1 MYFEKNLLI
10 LFLLRCRLTH
20 THVHTWDRRW
30 RWRWRWLDVWSTK
43 EVSRLWSTPSIFSLF
58 FVLSVCV
65 YLTLCFLS
73 FFLLDC
79 LYVCDFF
86 SFFVHKSKIVTF
98 CFYVVYFINYPV
110 VSIQT
115 FCDVNLSVFYFQ
127 HSLSLQLCLFSFSS
141 FHFVV
146 DT

>member
-1 MYFEKNLLI
+1 MPAYAYARPHVGSSMTLTLTRRLI
-10 LFLLRCRLTH
+10 DKRSFSSVIHPNHFR
-20 THVHTWDRRW
+20 
-30 RWRWRWLDVWSTK
+30 
-43 EVSRLWSTPSIFSLF
+43 SLF
-58 FVLSVCV
+58 RFVSLCV
-65 YLTLCFLS
+65 FNLMFS
-73 FFLLDC
+73 FFLFTWLPLC
-79 LYVCDFF
+79 MWLF

-110 VSIQT
+110 VIIQT

-127 HSLSLQLCLFSFSS
+127 HSLSLQLCFASFSS